1 MRVPEGED
9 LDATGFCVD
18 LVVEMVASPAQEEA
32 ADTLLLG
39 VASARSDAGLSRDE
53 FEGSLKV
60 LDEGKRGCRTVGS
73 PPRRRPPNL
82 RRGAGRR
89 LDGEACGHGLLAKFS
104 EEGLCVDELTPRGLI
119 EGLFKGSLLIGG

>member
-1 MRVPEGED
+1 MRRASGSD
-9 LDATGFCVD
+9 NDAVHRALT
-18 LVVEMVASPAQEEA
+18 VVEMVARPAQEEA
-32 ADTLLLG
+32 ADTLPLG
-39 VASARSDAGLSRDE
+39 VASSRPDPRLGRDE
-53 FEGSLKV
+53 LESSLKI
-60 LDEGKRGCRTVGS
+60 LSEGKRGCLTVGS

-89 LDGEACGHGLLAKFS
+89 LDGEACGHRLLAKFS